1 MAIWIGLAPAPI
13 VACDIRECEPGT
25 CEHCDYER
33 ATGWQS
39 MRKPTAPPEP
49 LPIARVRRLGRI
61 RVAIRFIRAAFARLA
76 RIARVPRGRSLPSKT
91 R

>member
-39 MRKPTAPPEP
+39 MR
-49 LPIARVRRLGRI
+49 
-61 RVAIRFIRAAFARLA
+61 VAIRFIRAAFARLA